1 MEKLIREVEDLLNVD
16 NLDRNKILNVLSN
29 ILRKYNLLE
38 DIKDDINTKFSIE
51 HDKNKV
57 LTEKVRKMNRIIDIL
72 LDNEYDD

>member
-1 MEKLIREVEDLLNVD
+1 MEKLIREVEDLLNED

-38 DIKDDINTKFSIE
+38 DVKDDINTKFSIE

-57 LTEKVRKMNRIIDIL
+57 LTEKVRKMNKIIDIL